1 MKKTYIIIAA
11 VLISLSASAQQL
23 HLSSFYDLQGLLHNP
38 AMAGTQQKY
47 MVAATYRSQW
57 SGINGGPKTAT
68 IYGSFNIEKMGAGV
82 GGYIFNDVTGPTS
95 RRGIAFDIAKHIKV
109 NDKAKVSLGI
119 ELKLQQYA
127 LDRNKFSSDFISDPF
142 WPITPKK

>member
-1 MKKTYIIIAA
+1 MKKQYI
-11 VLISLSASAQQL
+11 LGFTLLLSATSMAQQL
-23 HLSSFYDLQGLLHNP
+23 HLSSFYDLQGFLHNP
-38 AMAGTQQKY
+38 AMVGTQKD

-57 SGINGGPKTAT
+57 SGVNGGPKTAT
-68 IYGSFNIEKMGAGV
+68 VYGSFNIEKMGAGV

-95 RRGIAFDIAKHIKV
+95 RRGIAFDIAKHVKV

-127 LDRNKFSSDFISDPF
+127 LDR
-142 WPITPKK
+142 